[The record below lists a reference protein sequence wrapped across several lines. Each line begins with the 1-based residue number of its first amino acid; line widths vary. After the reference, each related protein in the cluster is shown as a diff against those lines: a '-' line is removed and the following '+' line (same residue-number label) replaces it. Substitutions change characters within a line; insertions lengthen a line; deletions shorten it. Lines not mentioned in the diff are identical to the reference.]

1 MDILKRA
8 VGVFLIVVGVVVALH
23 TIVEP
28 LYHTTS
34 DAQPYAPL
42 WNILDPIMAVAIVL
56 TAIFGYI
63 RKREVDGSGGATIT
77 REFLGANIVFYGIIF
92 VGIMFFW
99 NWFNQISPAYA
110 TVGTDVVSMT
120 WIIIECC
127 IASPIGRDGHIHAQ
141 SRGCLSANT

>member
-56 TAIFGYI
+56 TVIFAYI
-63 RKREVDGSGGATIT
+63 RKRDVDGSGGATIT
-77 REFLGANIVFYGIIF
+77 REFLTANTIFYGILF

-99 NWFNQISPAYA
+99 NWFNQLSPAYA
-110 TVGTDVVSMT
+110 TVGNGCGLDDMDYHR
-120 WIIIECC
+120 CC
-127 IASPIGRDGHIHAQ
+127 IASSVGRNGHIHAQ
-141 SRGCLSANT
+141 SRGCLSVNT